1 LLVLPE
7 IIFLST
13 RLSGINR
20 RFTPISLNNSAFIHS
35 SVNNRPVTVSSTDDQ
50 FLRDYTEKAVVARF
64 LPQLIVISTRLSQ
77 NNRY

>member
-1 LLVLPE
+1 MLVLPE

-13 RLSGINR
+13 RLSGISR